1 MVGAVGHSLSSDRK
15 QIVASLTE
23 LFTSKSLS
31 SERRDVCL
39 RCGTAMQ
46 YLDATFWLYET
57 DSAWCVR
64 LPFCTCEDKSTSP
77 VRTSREECSM
87 STGVATSAS
96 SSWKELYRAA
106 LFETD
111 KNQMAER
118 IAKAEWALALRAREL
133 FHTGREYLQER
144 QAVDAAIYAL
154 HALRRTATSA
164 MGRKRTDGGK
174 AA

>member
-1 MVGAVGHSLSSDRK
+1 MTMG
-15 QIVASLTE
+15 VAS
-23 LFTSKSLS
+23 
-31 SERRDVCL
+31 
-39 RCGTAMQ
+39 
-46 YLDATFWLYET
+46 
-57 DSAWCVR
+57 
-64 LPFCTCEDKSTSP
+64 
-77 VRTSREECSM
+77 
-87 STGVATSAS
+87 SAS

-133 FHTGREYLQER
+133 FHTGREHLQER
-144 QAVDAAIYAL
+144 QA
-154 HALRRTATSA
+154 ALRRTVTSV